1 MRASIAVA
9 ASLLALAHARITG
22 ISVPETIKPGDTIN
36 ATIISENYIQ
46 AVYDVA
52 IAFGYAPGHGTP
64 ESLGLVAGSM
74 YLGPGTVY
82 EPSSLLAD
90 ERLQKKRAGESNQLH
105 SFTKQFAIPQNAPR
119 GKGLITASLMSLY
132 GALHM
137 PTLSNYNVS
146 VTFGDETST
155 KYVSSQS

>member
-36 ATIISENYIQ
+36 ATIVSENYIQ

-74 YLGPGTVY
+74 YLGP
-82 EPSSLLAD
+82 
-90 ERLQKKRAGESNQLH
+90 GESNQLH

-155 KYVSSQS
+155 KYVSSQP